1 MKLRKNKK
9 GFTLIE
15 VLLIVVILGI
25 IAAIAVPR
33 LMSSRAEAQ
42 MISCRANV
50 ANINMA
56 IEKYFYDHN
65 AYPASLVGSGET
77 ALFAATADAE
87 LYFPD
92 GPPIC
97 GATGNSTTYTMN
109 LNHRAKCGYAGHG
122 NIYGATN

>member
-33 LMSSRAEAQ
+33 LMSSRTEAQ
-42 MISCRANV
+42 MLSCRSNV
-50 ANINMA
+50 ANINTA
-56 IEKYFYDHN
+56 IEKYYFDHN
-65 AYPASLVGSGET
+65 TYPTLDI
-77 ALFAATADAE
+77 LFAAAQDSE

-92 GPPIC
+92 GAPIC
-97 GATGNSTTYTMN
+97 GATGNSTTYKMN
-109 LNHRAKCGYAGHG
+109 DNHRAKCDYAGHG

>member
-1 MKLRKNKK
+1 MMKLIKNQK

-33 LMSSRAEAQ
+33 LMSSKAEAQ
-42 MISCRANV
+42 MTSCRANV
-50 ANINMA
+50 ANINTA
-56 IEKYFYDHN
+56 IEKYFFDHN
-65 AYPASLVGSGET
+65 AYPATLDVLFT
-77 ALFAATADAE
+77 ATQDSE

-109 LNHRAKCGYAGHG
+109 LNHRAKCNYAGHG
-122 NIYGATN
+122 DINGGT